1 MEYSLPLNQPYDE
14 ADELVRNASLV
25 TDLEP
30 YMDDSITSVN
40 YKMWRTK
47 DANEF
52 LESMLEWEI
61 APVLPIWQWFDPP
74 LRLPAAHSLSDEEL
88 KTVLYD
94 TIQRLYEKKIVLEC
108 TEHLSDREL
117 YSVITSEIL
126 PLKEKKMDHVSVYT
140 HWNLSCGDDEES
152 LSTWLTYYAS
162 DEERSDWEY
171 FNDTILP
178 PKMEPLYPRELPQ
191 DLSENGGSEI

>member
-1 MEYSLPLNQPYDE
+1 MENSFSLNQPYDE

-52 LESMLEWEI
+52 LESMLEWEK
-61 APVLPIWQWFDPP
+61 APIMPIWQWFDPP
-74 LRLPAAHSLSDEEL
+74 LQLPSIYSLNDEEL
-88 KTVLYD
+88 KNVLD
-94 TIQRLYEKKIVLEC
+94 QTIQRLYEKKIVLEC

-126 PLKEKKMDHVSVYT
+126 PLREKRLDHASVYT
-140 HWNLSCGDDEES
+140 HWNLSRGDDDES

-162 DEERSDWEY
+162 EDERSDWEY
-171 FNDTILP
+171 FNHTILP
-178 PKMEPLYPRELPQ
+178 PKMEPLYPRDLPQ
-191 DLSENGGSEI
+191 DLSEDQ